1 MELLGQNCI
10 NTEAFLKASIYIQ
23 VCNLDMYL
31 DPDWYQMIEESQVW
45 PQLLSDDINFY
56 YALQYFL

>member
-1 MELLGQNCI
+1 MAKVKKNWEKLELLGQNCI

-45 PQLLSDDINFY
+45 PQ
-56 YALQYFL
+56 

>member
-1 MELLGQNCI
+1 MAKVKKNWEKLELLVQNCI

-45 PQLLSDDINFY
+45 PQ
-56 YALQYFL
+56 

>member
-1 MELLGQNCI
+1 MAKVKKKKNWEKLELLGQNCI

-45 PQLLSDDINFY
+45 PQ
-56 YALQYFL
+56 